1 MATITHEATRI
12 SISAAKWDAANYRG
26 SIVAQRQLGPRQQM
40 GPIGSTGQISGV
52 NRTSPGYQNATGIN
66 AVTAGF
72 DPVLQ
77 AYFQQLY
84 EVRLLTTGQIWPVG
98 FS

>member
-1 MATITHEATRI
+1 MATITHEATCI
-12 SISAAKWDAANYRG
+12 SISAGQWGAASYAG
-26 SIVAQRQLGPRQQM
+26 SIAVQRELGPQQRVA
-40 GPIGSTGQISGV
+40 PTGSTGRINGV
-52 NRTSPGYQNATGIN
+52 NPVTPGYQNAGGIN
-66 AVTAGF
+66 YVTAGF

>member
-1 MATITHEATRI
+1 MATITHEATQVN
-12 SISAAKWDAANYRG
+12 ISAGRWDAASYAGTHTVLRE
-26 SIVAQRQLGPRQQM
+26 LGPHQRVA
-40 GPIGSTGQISGV
+40 PTGSTGQINGV
-52 NRTSPGYQNATGIN
+52 NRITPGYQNATGIN
-66 AVTAGF
+66 YTTAGF

-98 FS
+98 FN

>member
-1 MATITHEATRI
+1 MATITHVATTV
-12 SISAAKWDAANYRG
+12 SVSAAKWGAASYAG
-26 SIVAQRQLGPRQQM
+26 SIAVQRKLGPQQRVA
-40 GPIGSTGQISGV
+40 PTGSTGQMNGV
-52 NRTSPGYQNATGIN
+52 NRITPGYQNATGIN

-84 EVRLLTTGQIWPVG
+84 EVRLLTTGQIWPCG
-98 FS
+98 YS